1 MATEI
6 FAGLRVEKSE
16 ENPYGW
22 IDVDLKNID
31 LERPTVFCI
40 SGDAT
45 CSKRDANAMAKYANK
60 LLGRIGA
67 ENASD
72 VQIVSVYFKNAN
84 RKELTNSRT
93 CLREKDKSK
102 FTAEE
107 QNPQYVQTLYMECF
121 RRGLIDKRGQ
131 KRSVEDAQKTFRN
144 ITFLDF
150 CHGDFVVCKLDEY
163 MREDMKSRLGY
174 QMADIDG
181 VCKQLCAISIVPQD
195 KPKKYG
201 FSKIGFASMDDY
213 HYASED
219 AGLLTDEYEL
229 DCNETSVLGI
239 VERQREC
246 RAGRSRL
253 MYIDNLLDYNSI
265 EDKHNVWLGR
275 TEKLHQMDVY
285 TDMNYQNEFG
295 VKSKDAENFS
305 LMIARALQNAV
316 SNSCE
321 NKKSAKLVELDVRD
335 IFKNRKAAYKQGTQD
350 LNAAYLNPNVEN
362 IAWEAQER
370 GAKIDES
377 LYPQTMSQQS
387 IQVSRGV

>member
-6 FAGLRVEKSE
+6 LAGLRVEKSE

-22 IDVDLKNID
+22 MDVDLRKIN
-31 LERPTVFCI
+31 LEKPTVFCI

-60 LLGRIGA
+60 LLGRFGA
-67 ENASD
+67 ENAQD
-72 VQIVSVYFKNAN
+72 VQIISVYFKNAN
-84 RKELTNSRT
+84 RKELTNSRI

-107 QNPQYVQTLYMECF
+107 QNPQYVQTLYQECF

-163 MREDMKSRLGY
+163 MREDMKYRLGY
-174 QMADIDG
+174 QSSDVNQI
-181 VCKQLCAISIVPQD
+181 CKQLCAVSIVPQD
-195 KPKKYG
+195 RPKKYG

-213 HYASED
+213 HYDSED
-219 AGLLTDEYEL
+219 AVLLTDEYEL
-229 DCNETSVLGI
+229 DCNETSVIGI

-246 RAGRSRL
+246 REGISRL

-295 VKSKDAENFS
+295 IKSKDAENFS

-321 NKKSAKLVELDVRD
+321 NKESTKLIELDLKD
-335 IFKNRKAAYKQGTQD
+335 IFKNRKAAYQQGTQD
-350 LNAAYLNPNVEN
+350 LNSVYLYPDVEN
-362 IAWEAQER
+362 IAQEAQER
-370 GAKIDES
+370 GAKIDEF
-377 LYPQTMSQQS
+377 LYPQAMSLQS
-387 IQVSRGV
+387 FQASREI